1 MGFFT
6 FLYQASGLQVSIFR
20 CQSPRPPAAV
30 ASSLP
35 ELEGGLRTYVSR
47 EERYSV
53 VRVIEQCPGRRVI
66 TDVEVRTAISAT
78 FIVACHPGR
87 LDTGAQGYMRPVG
100 MYASN
105 VTLHCLV
112 SIFQPPSRLKCPP
125 TFLSTSNT

>member
-20 CQSPRPPAAV
+20 CQSSRPPAAV

-53 VRVIEQCPGRRVI
+53 VRVIEQCPGRRAI

-78 FIVACHPGR
+78 FSVAC
-87 LDTGAQGYMRPVG
+87 QPVC
-100 MYASN
+100 S
-105 VTLHCLV
+105 
-112 SIFQPPSRLKCPP
+112 
-125 TFLSTSNT
+125 